1 MAIYTA
7 FRGEKVYLGVNTPT
21 TTSPYLQNIYLGNAG
36 TNEIDWYDIYNIP
49 DLFNSSIPDYIE
61 GGVDGFSSDAGRTKS
76 YIFMVD
82 GEERACMV
90 GFRPRQNGYDL
101 GVYYYYQ
108 TNVWKRLYNMSRYTL
123 DDPTRPVE
131 FYFGSRTDNNW
142 LVFYRKRYDGY
153 EDYSSLSSKTPTD
166 IFPSFYQYT
175 FDSDNPPVIP
185 PDSSDPFDPGGDSG
199 EGGGGGDFNN
209 DSDFIGIPGVPD
221 YSITNTGFMSLF
233 APTSAQLK
241 SLSSYMWD
249 TLNLEN
255 WRKIFADPMDAIL
268 GLTLVPV
275 SPDRGGLSPVKVG
288 NISTG
293 VEMYTLSNQIKTVDC
308 GSINVS
314 EYWGAYLDFDPFT
327 KIEIFLPFIGFRP
340 LKSDDVMG
348 KTVHVLYYIDL
359 LSGSCVAFVE
369 CGGDLLYTFPGSM
382 GYQIPIT
389 SSNWSNFLS
398 STVSMA
404 GSAISTVAT
413 GGATA
418 PLTVPTMATSAV
430 NMFKQNVDR
439 SGTVAGNAGFLS
451 QNCVYM
457 TVTRPK
463 QALPKD
469 QNTYT
474 GYPSLMTVK
483 LSDLSGYTVVRDIH
497 LEGVTATDNEIA
509 EIESLLKEGVII

>member
-1 MAIYTA
+1 MNYNVVSTSTITIKIGNIDFLTPIYSIDVPVEIGSYTGSLTTYTGEQSAFFSPPLTETIVDDKPNGFYSFNTSPTGTVSLFYNNNSVYVYTYPTMVREPIGMALCPIVKGTN
-7 FRGEKVYLGVNTPT
+7 GVYALAMVNDFGFIPYVGYSNIDSITQEPT
-21 TTSPYLQNIYLGNAG
+21 TTTPGKLRGIEKNFNTFTVREVDINAITYFINNSP
-36 TNEIDWYDIYNIP
+36 P
-49 DLFNSSIPDYIE
+49 DPGE
-61 GGVDGFSSDAGRTKS
+61 GG
-76 YIFMVD
+76 
-82 GEERACMV
+82 
-90 GFRPRQNGYDL
+90 
-101 GVYYYYQ
+101 
-108 TNVWKRLYNMSRYTL
+108 
-123 DDPTRPVE
+123 
-131 FYFGSRTDNNW
+131 
-142 LVFYRKRYDGY
+142 
-153 EDYSSLSSKTPTD
+153 
-166 IFPSFYQYT
+166 
-175 FDSDNPPVIP
+175 
-185 PDSSDPFDPGGDSG
+185 DPFDPGGDSG

-293 VEMYTLSNQIKTVDC
+293 IEMYTLSNQIKTVDC

-314 EYWGAYLDFDPFT
+314 EYWGAYLDFDPLT

-348 KTVHVLYYIDL
+348 KTVHVVYYIDL

-389 SSNWSNFLS
+389 SNNWSNFLA
-398 STVSMA
+398 STVSIA

-413 GGATA
+413 GGASA

-457 TVTRPK
+457 AVTRPK

-483 LSDLSGYTVVRDIH
+483 LSDLSGYTVVRNIH